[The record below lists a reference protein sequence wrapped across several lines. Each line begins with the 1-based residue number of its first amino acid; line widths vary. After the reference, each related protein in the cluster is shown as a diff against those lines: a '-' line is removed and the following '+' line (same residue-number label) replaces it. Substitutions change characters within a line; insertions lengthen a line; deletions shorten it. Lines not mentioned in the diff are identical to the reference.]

1 METMSSSPRRSR
13 PPRSRIRRFLNV
25 GLVLARIYLGYRAIS
40 LRERWLTR
48 PAGLPGLRR
57 AVTSDAAAANADR
70 ARSGAAKAEAEQRRR
85 AHHRWSAERIYE
97 AALRNQ
103 GLLIKTAQFL
113 SSRPDVVPDEYID
126 VLSSL
131 QDEVPPEPFE
141 VIRREVERELGAPL
155 DAIFREFEPEPVA
168 AASLAQVHRAVLRD
182 GRPAAV
188 KVQYPGI
195 KEIVDIDLRNNA
207 LFVSILNR
215 LDHTL
220 DFSFIAEEMGRMIPL
235 ELDFI
240 NEGHNAE
247 RIAAN
252 FAGVDDIVVPRIYWE
267 HTTRRVLTMEYVEG
281 VKITDVGAMEAQG
294 IDPADVAK
302 ILIVAFSR
310 MLLEH
315 GIFHADPHP
324 GNLLVAPGLPAGEA
338 GPRLVLV
345 DFGQVK
351 EIGLPFRFVFGQ
363 MTRALLA
370 EDDTALGKTFRDL
383 GFRMKRDVDEGYVDL
398 GKAYVG
404 DIAKQMTATG
414 AGWADPQ
421 MFRDSYRDVL
431 RVLRA
436 NPVVKVPADLLF
448 VGRVMGLLNGLSMT
462 LRSRTNLLVEMARL
476 LDEQGNGAKAAG
488 RKTGR
493 LLEA

>member
-1 METMSSSPRRSR
+1 MASPDRRAR
-13 PPRSRIRRFLNV
+13 PPRNRLRRFFDV
-25 GLVLARIYLGYRAIS
+25 GLTLARVYLGYKRIS
-40 LRERWLTR
+40 FL
-48 PAGLPGLRR
+48 AKRR
-57 AVTSDAAAANADR
+57 GEAW
-70 ARSGAAKAEAEQRRR
+70 AKERRR
-85 AHHRWSAERIYE
+85 AHHRWSAERIYDT
-97 AALRNQ
+97 AVRDQ

-126 VLSSL
+126 VLAGL

-141 VIRREVERELGAPL
+141 VIRREVERELGRPL
-155 DAIFREFEPEPVA
+155 DAVFSEFESRPVA

-195 KEIVDIDLRNNA
+195 EDIVDIDLRNNA
-207 LFVSILNR
+207 LFISILNR
-215 LDHTL
+215 LDHAL

-240 NEGHNAE
+240 NEGRNAE

-252 FAGVDDIVVPRIYWE
+252 FAGVEDVVVPRVYWE

-281 VKITDVGAMEAQG
+281 IKVTDVAALARAG

-302 ILIVAFSR
+302 ILVVAFSE
-310 MLLEH
+310 MLLRH
-315 GIFHADPHP
+315 GLFHADPHP
-324 GNLLVAPGLPAGEA
+324 GNLLVAPGPQ
-338 GPRLVLV
+338 LVLV

-351 EIGLPFRFVFGQ
+351 EIGLPFRLVFAQ

-370 EDDTALGKTFRDL
+370 EDDSALGQTFRDL
-383 GFRMKRDVDEGYVDL
+383 GFRMKHDTTEGYVDL

-414 AGWADPQ
+414 AGWADPK

-436 NPVVKVPADLLF
+436 NPVIKVPSDLLF

-476 LDEQGNGAKAAG
+476 LDEQGNGA
-488 RKTGR
+488 RPQQETRR